1 MISTIHQRNNMH
13 AAIKYAEQIC
23 YSSKEVLHFTY
34 EMARKYADK
43 PGIYCEAG
51 VAAGAQVIAM
61 MAGARNKTVWALDS
75 FKGIPLPS
83 DEDDQMPGIRFLTK
97 EEQKA
102 LPNPGEQL
110 LESSGATV
118 VSKED
123 FINHVHN
130 AIGDELNLVI
140 VGGWFEE
147 SLPNLDIPE
156 IALLRLD
163 GDLYHS
169 TYVCLQYLYPKVI
182 NGGLVILDDYALEG
196 CRMALFDYLGDDPHP
211 DIKYIKDENST
222 VAYWTK

>member
-1 MISTIHQRNNMH
+1 MNK
-13 AAIKYAEQIC
+13 ALEYASQIC
-23 YSSKEVLHFTY
+23 YSSRKVLQFTY
-34 EMARKYADK
+34 DMSVKYKDS

-61 MAGARNKTVWALDS
+61 MAGARNKTVWAIDG
-75 FKGIPLPS
+75 FRGIPLPS
-83 DEDDQMPGIRFLTK
+83 NEDDQMPGIRFLTK

-102 LPNPGEQL
+102 LPNPGEQV

-118 VSKED
+118 VSKDD

-140 VGGWFEE
+140 VEGWFEE

-163 GDLYHS
+163 GDLYNS
-169 TYVCLQYLYPKVI
+169 TWVCLVHLYPKVI
-182 NGGLVILDDYALEG
+182 KGGMVILDDYALEG
-196 CRMALFDYLGDDPHP
+196 CRMALFDYFGDDPHP
-211 DIKYIKDENST
+211 DIKFIKDEGST
-222 VAYWTK
+222 VAYWEKP